1 MNDNNTLAYSF
12 HLGSDKNKKSSVRS
26 KAKTNAS
33 GSTSLSNN
41 AIQNVKQLGKVNH
54 HNLRMYDNNQELI
67 KSIKGSSD
75 IVKDVKELYLNIFEE
90 SKINYNDKQSR
101 NDRKIDNY
109 FNKIS
114 EDTKHDLACEV
125 IIELGDMKFW
135 ENKDKEYKY
144 KMINV
149 FNDQVKDLENVVPN
163 FKIANATIHFDESSP
178 HLHIIGVPYKTNCKT
193 GMTTQVGKSDVFTK
207 DSLTIIQDKMRVLCI
222 NSFNNVYGK
231 EHILKEKQRGKNRDI
246 PSSEMA
252 EYKQKT
258 NELKSNLTNLE
269 TLVKT
274 IEKSKDIMSDELK
287 KLDKEKDSIKKE
299 INKKKITNA
308 KAVLSYKGNLYDENK
323 RLKDELDYEKHMSY
337 QYKQQYESLKEKN
350 DYLLEQLKKVIN
362 KLPEFIKTIID
373 KLFTENYNLKFF
385 KRDYDEDYKKAE
397 TRKWKSIISKN
408 NNYNKTMSKINKK
421 MAKTSED
428 FYSNKKEK
436 DDFEL

>member
-1 MNDNNTLAYSF
+1 MNNNTLAYSF

-54 HNLRMYDNNQELI
+54 HNLRTYDNNQELI
-67 KSIKGSSD
+67 KTIKGSID
-75 IVKDVKELYLNIFEE
+75 IVNDVKKLYLEIFED
-90 SKINYNDKQSR
+90 SKNIYNDKQTR

-109 FNKIS
+109 FKKIS

-125 IIELGDMKFW
+125 IIELGNMEFW

-144 KMINV
+144 KMVDV
-149 FNDQVKDLENVVPN
+149 FNNQIKDLESVVPN

-207 DSLTIIQDKMRVLCI
+207 DSLTMIQDKMRVLCI
-222 NSFNNVYGK
+222 NSFNKIYEQ

-269 TLVKT
+269 TSVKT
-274 IEKSKDIMSDELK
+274 LEKNKDIMSNEIQI
-287 KLDKEKDSIKKE
+287 LDKEKDSIKKE

-308 KAVLSYKGNLYDENK
+308 KAVLSYKGNLYNENK
-323 RLKDELDYEKHMSY
+323 KLKDELDFEKHMSY

-362 KLPEFIKTIID
+362 KLPEFIKIIID
-373 KLFTENYNLKFF
+373 KLLFGSYDLKFF
-385 KRDYDEDYKKAE
+385 KRDFDEDYQKAE
-397 TRKWKSIISKN
+397 RRKWKSVIPKN
-408 NNYNKTMSKINKK
+408 NEYNKTISKINKETDK
-421 MAKTSED
+421 SAEE
-428 FYSNKKEK
+428 FYSSKKEK
-436 DDFEL
+436 DDFEI